1 MENNIE
7 ENIIKLIERYSLK
20 NSPEGV
26 IVKVRN
32 TGYSYR
38 LDYYIQMDDLISG
51 RLDKIDSD
59 EKIHEFNDSLS
70 DLINQLFSVNIMA
83 YGFRIIVDGEQE
95 WINSVFNKQI
105 KQSFKQIEGSNC
117 IASIKIIRDA
127 GELEYDIVF
136 GLKQNCKPTMC
147 TWDEC
152 EKREKNLQKLGN
164 KLRTTL
170 NTFNFPEGLFTIK
183 LSGRDIRS
191 KYIF

>member
-1 MENNIE
+1 MENYIE

-51 RLDKIDSD
+51 RLNSIDSD
-59 EKIHEFNDSLS
+59 EKIHELNNSLS
-70 DLINQLFSVNIMA
+70 DLINHLFSVNIMG
-83 YGFRIIVDGEQE
+83 YGFRVIVDGEKE
-95 WINSVFNKQI
+95 WINNVFNKQI

-117 IASIKIIRDA
+117 IASIKIVRDA
-127 GELEYDIVF
+127 GLLEYDIVF
-136 GLKQNCKPTMC
+136 GIKQPCKPEWC

-152 EKREKNLQKLGN
+152 RERRENLKILGN
-164 KLRTTL
+164 KLRKTL
-170 NTFNFPEGLFTIK
+170 NTFDFPEGLFTIK
-183 LSGRDIRS
+183 LGGRDVRS
-191 KYIF
+191 EYIF